1 MKCRTAVSREKVKET
16 NVSHKVREKERIL
29 KCREDGNSIYA
40 NEISIMNT
48 KKYFL
53 NKQGGRKGEWEF
65 NGEVVLLRYTVH
77 MCGITTMKLPY
88 Y

>member
-48 KKYFL
+48 KNTF
-53 NKQGGRKGEWEF
+53 
-65 NGEVVLLRYTVH
+65 
-77 MCGITTMKLPY
+77 
-88 Y
+88 